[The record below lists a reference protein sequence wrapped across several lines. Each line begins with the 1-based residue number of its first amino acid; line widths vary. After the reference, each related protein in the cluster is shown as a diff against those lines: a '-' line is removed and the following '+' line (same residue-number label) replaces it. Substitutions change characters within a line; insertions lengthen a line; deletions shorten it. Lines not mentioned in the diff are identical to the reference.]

1 MKLEVYLMND
11 VMVAKIIMAINELG
25 SARTLLTAAL
35 KEGGDEA
42 VKIVAVLDKIKVCE
56 TDLQNIQ
63 AGK

>member
-1 MKLEVYLMND
+1 MND